1 MLRQLDIKVNKAMT
15 FYVKELLLTLAMTRF
30 KRPDLIDQIWMIG
43 AGVDVNPVKVPRDRW
58 CFFQM

>member
-1 MLRQLDIKVNKAMT
+1 MLRQLGTKVNKAVA
-15 FYVKELLLTLAMTRF
+15 FYVKELLLTLVLTRF

-43 AGVDVNPVKVPRDRW
+43 AGMDVNPVKAPRDRQ

>member
-1 MLRQLDIKVNKAMT
+1 VA
-15 FYVKELLLTLAMTRF
+15 FYVKELLLTVAMTRS

-43 AGVDVNPVKVPRDRW
+43 AGMDVKPVKAPHDSR

>member
-1 MLRQLDIKVNKAMT
+1 MLRQLGTKVNKAVA
-15 FYVKELLLTLAMTRF
+15 FYVKELLLTVAMTRF

-43 AGVDVNPVKVPRDRW
+43 AGMDVKPVKAPHDSW

>member
-1 MLRQLDIKVNKAMT
+1 MLRQLGTKVNKAMA
-15 FYVKELLLTLAMTRF
+15 FYVKELLLTVAMTRF

-43 AGVDVNPVKVPRDRW
+43 AGMDVKPVKAPHDRR